1 MADVK
6 PFEKEEPQG
15 PVGLIRALSSIIT
28 QRVRWWNQAGY
39 TFDGVRDAYKT
50 LGYKRELEL
59 RDYRSRYERGGI
71 AGRIVDMPAHATW
84 RGEGELIEVEDPDT
98 ETTFEKEWKV
108 LNERLNI
115 WNYFLRADI
124 LAGIGHYSVIVL
136 GAPGDSYMDPL
147 ESLKADDLKYLT
159 VYAEDEATIQKWNND
174 IADERYG
181 KPEVYQLTRMNPAYH
196 RQTIMAHH
204 SRCVHIPSDGV
215 LEDDIFGKPR
225 LKLPWNLLDD
235 LDKVL
240 GGGAE
245 AFWKRADQGMQ
256 INIHPD
262 VKVTPQMIEQLET
275 EVEEYVHGLSRI
287 VRTRGVDMNTLG
299 SDVANIG
306 PNASA
311 LMDQISAVTSIP
323 QRILMGSERGELAS
337 SQDKTAWD
345 DRVSDRRLEYA
356 QPFVVKPFVDR
367 LIELG
372 AISEPKEGY
381 RAYWPQ
387 VKNLKDTEKAAIAT
401 QLAGLNAAAGE
412 VVVLPAE
419 IREKVLDWPP
429 FTEEQK
435 KEIEELEKEQSEAA
449 QKETDD
455 ARAFE
460 LEKIKAGKKDPAL
473 EGEEEEEEGAVPE
486 KKPPFAPKAAADRD
500 NAVRAMTLA
509 RVMGRRA
516 LNEPAL
522 RDAIA
527 RNDKETIQ
535 EILTKSVGEVERVLR
550 H

>member
-1 MADVK
+1 MAEVK
-6 PFEKEEPQG
+6 PFEKDEPQG
-15 PVGLIRALSSIIT
+15 PVGLIRALSNIIT

-39 TFDGVRDAYKT
+39 TFDGVRDSYKT

-71 AGRIVDMPAHATW
+71 AGKIVDMPAQATW

-98 ETTFEKEWKV
+98 VTAFEKEWKE
-108 LNERLNI
+108 LNDRLNI
-115 WNYFLRADI
+115 WSYFLRADI

-136 GAPGDSYMDPL
+136 GAPGENYMEPL
-147 ESLKADDLKYLT
+147 EKLKAEELKYLG
-159 VYAEDEATIQKWNND
+159 VYAEDEAKIQTWNND
-174 IADERYG
+174 TQDERYG

-196 RQTIMAHH
+196 RMTIMAHW
-204 SRCVHIPSDGV
+204 SRCIHIPSDGI

-235 LDKVL
+235 LDKVI

-262 VKVTPQMIEQLET
+262 VKVTPAMISELES

-311 LMDQISAVTSIP
+311 LMDQISAVTRIP
-323 QRILMGSERGELAS
+323 QRIMMGSERGELAS

-345 DRVSDRRLEYA
+345 DYVSDRRLEYA
-356 QPFVVKPFVDR
+356 FPHVVKPFTDR

-372 AISEPKEGY
+372 ALSEPAKGNGY

-387 VKNLKDTEKAAIAT
+387 VKNMKDTEKAAVAV
-401 QLAGLNAAAGE
+401 QLAGLNAAAGKTI
-412 VVVLPAE
+412 VLPEE
-419 IREKVLDWPP
+419 IRDKVLDWPP
-429 FTEEQK
+429 FTDEQLK
-435 KEIEELEKEQSEAA
+435 QIEEDEKAQQEAA
-449 QKETDD
+449 QKEMDD
-455 ARAFE
+455 NRAFE
-460 LEKIKAGKKDPAL
+460 LEKIEAGKKAPL
-473 EGEEEEEEGAVPE
+473 PGEEEGATPPVPG
-486 KKPPFAPKAAADRD
+486 KPPKAAQARD
-500 NAVRAMTLA
+500 NALRALTLA
-509 RVMGRRA
+509 RVMGKRA
-516 LNEPAL
+516 LDEPKL

-527 RNDKETIQ
+527 RNDQATIQ
-535 EILTKSVGEVERVLR
+535 ELLTKSIGEVERALR